1 MRNEIEIGTRVKTPY
16 GNGVVISIGEKL
28 WVSLFEGL
36 HVRDGQS
43 INSVPVPL
51 DCVEKLDEGPKK
63 SEMLNR
69 YQEPEE

>member
-43 INSVPVPL
+43 INSVPVPH
-51 DCVEKLDEGPKK
+51 DCVEKLESMKK
-63 SEMLNR
+63 TNALNR
-69 YQEPEE
+69 HQEPEE